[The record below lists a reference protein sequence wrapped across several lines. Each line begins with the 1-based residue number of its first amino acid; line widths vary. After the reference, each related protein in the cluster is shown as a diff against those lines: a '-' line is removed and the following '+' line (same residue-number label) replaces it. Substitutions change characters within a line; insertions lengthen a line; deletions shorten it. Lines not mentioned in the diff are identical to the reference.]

1 MKFNFNLIKNAAAR
15 QKRRGREDQFS
26 PRGNETTD
34 KANGKIGD
42 FEKTI
47 LQKKYPQYGI
57 PHLDEE
63 VKGDSFDGT
72 RKNDTKTKTHLCKIH
87 RMDTTTTK
95 RSCCSST
102 YIWF

>member
-15 QKRRGREDQFS
+15 QKRRGGRTNFHEE
-26 PRGNETTD
+26 ETKRPT
-34 KANGKIGD
+34 KQNGKIGD

-63 VKGDSFDGT
+63 VKGRFIRWNSKK
-72 RKNDTKTKTHLCKIH
+72 RHKN
-87 RMDTTTTK
+87 
-95 RSCCSST
+95 
-102 YIWF
+102 